1 MTEHYPRATR
11 FRRGRRRRLRQRA
24 RIDGSDA
31 QAAEQLL
38 PLVYDELRKLAAA
51 RMAQESPGHTLQAT
65 ALVHDA
71 YIRLV
76 SPNDRQKWD
85 GRGHFFAAA
94 AEAMRRILVERARR
108 KGVMQRKGLRNRVEL
123 SDYSEN
129 PSTSFDI
136 LSFDT
141 ALSELAKHDSQA
153 AELVKLRFF
162 VGLTHQEAAKSI
174 KVTRRVADRLW
185 RVARAW
191 ISREMSR
198 GSQCDPFFS

>member
-1 MTEHYPRATR
+1 M
-11 FRRGRRRRLRQRA
+11 
-24 RIDGSDA
+24 SDVTQILNA
-31 QAAEQLL
+31 IEGGDPSAAEELL
-38 PLVYDELRKLAAA
+38 PLIYDELRKLAAA
-51 RMAQESPGHTLQAT
+51 RMANESPDHTLQAT
-65 ALVHDA
+65 ALVHEA
-71 YIRLV
+71 YLRLV
-76 SPNDRQKWD
+76 SSDDPGNGQHWD